1 MSAEPERW
9 IALVDCE
16 SFFAS
21 CERVFDPTLE
31 GKPVVVLSNNDG
43 CVVAM
48 SAEAKTVHTIPMG
61 TPWFKLKNYADAHGV
76 IARSSN
82 YELYGSLSARV
93 MEIIGRHAAWQE
105 VYSVDESFIGMKGT
119 VDELVQLGHQI
130 RADVLRETGIPV
142 RVSIGRTKTLAKLAN
157 KGAKADASLG
167 GVCHLGQYSSGEI
180 DYIMSRTPTT
190 DLWGIAGRLG
200 KRLTGLGINTVL
212 ELRNANLAQIR
223 KKFGVVVARTV
234 MELRG
239 VACIEI
245 DMHPPAQKDQLIF
258 SRSFSRKIT
267 SAREME
273 QVASIYSQRVGERL
287 RKQGSTTSLLKAW
300 AATGWADDGTPP
312 HSAGISHA
320 FIRPTDH
327 PIELAKAVRYLTPYL
342 FPPDLPGVRYA
353 RLGVILLDLQPKGA
367 QPMLDL
373 FERTG
378 PDIGPVVDEINRKLG
393 RGSLGV
399 GLGGLATPPSWE
411 MKRAML
417 SKRATTHWDELM
429 VVHA

>member
-1 MSAEPERW
+1 MQYRGE
-9 IALVDCE
+9 
-16 SFFAS
+16 
-21 CERVFDPTLE
+21 
-31 GKPVVVLSNNDG
+31 
-43 CVVAM
+43 
-48 SAEAKTVHTIPMG
+48 
-61 TPWFKLKNYADAHGV
+61 HGV
-76 IARSSN
+76 LARSSN
-82 YELYGSLSARV
+82 YELYGSLSNRV

-119 VDELVQLGHQI
+119 FAELNALGHQI

-167 GVCHLGQYSSGEI
+167 GVCHLSRYSSSEL
-180 DYIMSRTPTT
+180 DYIMSRTETT

-200 KRLTGLGINTVL
+200 KRLAGLGINAVL
-212 ELRNANLAQIR
+212 ELRDANLAQIR
-223 KKFGVVVARTV
+223 KRFGVVVARTV

-239 VACIEI
+239 VSCIEI
-245 DMHPPAQKDQLIF
+245 DMHPPAMKDQLIF

-267 SAREME
+267 STREMS

-287 RKQGSTTSLLKAW
+287 RKQGSTAGLLKAW

-320 FIRPTDH
+320 FARPTDH
-327 PIELAKAVRYLTPYL
+327 PFELAKAVSHLTPYL

-373 FERTG
+373 FERPG
-378 PDIGPVVDEINRKLG
+378 PDVGPVVDQINQKLG

-429 VVHA
+429 IVHA

>member
-1 MSAEPERW
+1 MSPQIERMV
-9 IALVDCE
+9 ALVDCE

-21 CERVFDPTLE
+21 CERVFDPTLS

-48 SAEAKTVHTIPMG
+48 SSEAKKEHRIPMG
-61 TPWFKLKNYADAHGV
+61 TPWFKLKNYANAHGV

-82 YELYGSLSARV
+82 YELYGSLSNRV

-119 VDELVQLGHQI
+119 LEELNALGHQI

-157 KGAKADASLG
+157 KGAKADESLG
-167 GVCHLGQYSSGEI
+167 GVCHLGRYSSGEL
-180 DYIMSRTPTT
+180 DYIMSRTATT

-200 KRLTGLGINTVL
+200 KRLAALGINTVL
-212 ELRNANLAQIR
+212 ELRDANLAQIR

-239 VACIEI
+239 VQCMEI
-245 DMHPPAQKDQLIF
+245 DMHPPVMKDQLIF

-267 SAREME
+267 SAREMS

-287 RKQGSTTSLLKAW
+287 RNQGSTTGLIKAW
-300 AATGWADDGTPP
+300 AATGWADEGTPT

-320 FIRPTDH
+320 FNRPTDH
-327 PIELAKAVRYLTPYL
+327 PFELAKAVSYLTPYL
-342 FPPDLPGVRYA
+342 FPPELPDVRYA
-353 RLGVILLDLQPKGA
+353 RLGVILLDLQPKGH
-367 QPMLDL
+367 QPMLDI
-373 FERTG
+373 FETRG
-378 PDIGPVVDEINRKLG
+378 PDIGPVVDDINRKFG

-429 VVHA
+429 LVRA